1 MWNVSKLQSIDIISI
16 ICTILFIS
24 WILKI
29 IFIHFTLVCAW
40 YMCSLFFVAVAA
52 KAMLISFFGGI
63 HILNTAQHCHN
74 HNLQEYKY
82 TFDVSSN
89 FRCLFS
95 YNFFLFYQS
104 GWVFLRVRVQKD
116 EIQSGCAEAKVTKLI
131 REWMSYHDSRICT
144 YAVIK
149 KENHFFSRFFD
160 LFTQNNNFHGD
171 AEKRHFLGSSSKCV
185 MVIRG
190 NFSHFSLLLFFTM
203 VFLGCHQ
210 ANGKKY
216 G

>member
-149 KENHFFSRFFD
+149 KENHFFPASSTYLHKTTIFMVTQKKALFGQLVEMRHGHQRQFFTFFVIIVLYNGTSR
-160 LFTQNNNFHGD
+160 L
-171 AEKRHFLGSSSKCV
+171 SSS
-185 MVIRG
+185 
-190 NFSHFSLLLFFTM
+190 
-203 VFLGCHQ
+203 
-210 ANGKKY
+210 
-216 G
+216 